1 VSSLDFHFDHW
12 YVEDLPGD
20 PDERNVRRQ
29 VAGAA
34 WTRTEPTSTAL
45 PQLIAHSPEVAEQL
59 GIDPAAVST
68 EQFARVFS
76 GNEVL
81 DGMLPIAMNYG
92 GHQFGNWAGQLGDGR
107 AIALGEINTLQRH
120 TPTADPTASTDANG
134 GADTH
139 HVLQLKGAG
148 PTPYSRGAD
157 GRAVL
162 RSSIREFLCSEA
174 MHHLGVP
181 TTRAL
186 SLTSTGD
193 EVVRDMLYDGH
204 PAPEPGAVV
213 CRVAP
218 SFVRFGHF
226 ELPASRG
233 EIDVLRALVEH
244 TIRRHYPHLLRADEA
259 TGKATDA
266 PDTANTVSDDAD
278 RQITNETIVAW
289 FAEVAERTADLMVDW
304 MRVGFVHGVMNTDN
318 LSILGLTIDYGPY
331 GWLENFD
338 PSWTPN
344 TTDAGGRRYRY
355 GNQPQIG
362 QWNVSRLGSALHSLT
377 QEVEPLQT
385 VIDAYSERFA
395 GGWDAALAAKLG
407 VTDADPETRRGL
419 ADELLEIL
427 PLTETDMTIF
437 FRTLGDL
444 DPTTLDRSATDEEIV
459 QHVIDA
465 YYLPNELTGDV
476 LTRTATWLRSYL
488 DTSNS
493 LISSSGEGPTSRRT
507 AMHAVN
513 PKYVLRNYLAQTAI
527 DKAEVGEYGM
537 IDELLDLLRAP
548 YDDQPG
554 RDEYAGLRPD
564 WARERVGCSMLSCSS

>member
-1 VSSLDFHFDHW
+1 M
-12 YVEDLPGD
+12 
-20 PDERNVRRQ
+20 
-29 VAGAA
+29 
-34 WTRTEPTSTAL
+34 
-45 PQLIAHSPEVAEQL
+45 
-59 GIDPAAVST
+59 
-68 EQFARVFS
+68 FS
-76 GNEVL
+76 GNEIL
-81 DGMLPIAMNYG
+81 DGMVPMAMNYG

-107 AIALGEINTLQRH
+107 AIALGEINTRSG
-120 TPTADPTASTDANG
+120 ASSGRSSGDTRRLVDAHG
-134 GADTH
+134 GSH
-139 HVLQLKGAG
+139 QVLQLKGAG

-193 EVVRDMLYDGH
+193 EVVRDMLYDGN

-233 EIDVLRALVEH
+233 ELDVLRALVEH
-244 TIRRHYPHLLRADEA
+244 TIRRHFPHLVDAST
-259 TGKATDA
+259 TGGTASAHPAGSDTGHDITD
-266 PDTANTVSDDAD
+266 D
-278 RQITNETIVAW
+278 TIVAW

-338 PSWTPN
+338 PGWTPN

-362 QWNVSRLGSALHSLT
+362 QWNISRLGNALHSLT
-377 QEVEPLQT
+377 EDVEPLQA
-385 VIDAYSERFA
+385 VIDAYSQRFA
-395 GGWDAALAAKLG
+395 DRWDAALAAKLG
-407 VTDADPETRRGL
+407 LGEADPDVRRSL
-419 ADELLEIL
+419 ANDLLDIL
-427 PLTETDMTIF
+427 PLTETDMPIF

-444 DPTTLDRSATDEEIV
+444 DPMTIDRGVTDAELV
-459 QHVIDA
+459 RHVIGA
-465 YYLPNELTGDV
+465 YYVPNELTGEP
-476 LTRTATWLRSYL
+476 LTRIAAWLRSYL
-488 DTSNS
+488 ETSAS
-493 LISSSGEGPTSRRT
+493 LAASTGQDPAERRA

-513 PKYVLRNYLAQTAI
+513 PKYVLRNYLAQMAI

-537 IDELLDLLRAP
+537 IDDLLDLLRSP

-554 RDEYAGLRPD
+554 RDEYATLRPD